1 MHTKIL
7 LDSGDQAETRRIKEI
22 LGFVDGQTTNP
33 SLFSKNPEVAARI
46 AAGHKLTKEEDKEG
60 YKKIVQEISPLIGDA
75 GVSIEVFSDLET
87 PAEQMFEEGKDMFTW
102 VPNGYI
108 KYPCTPEGLKA
119 ATLSVAEGI
128 RVNITLCFSQ
138 EQAAGV
144 YAATKGAPSTYV
156 SPFIGR
162 LDDQGKN
169 GMQLVENIIK
179 MYKGGD
185 GHVKVLAASI
195 RSLEHMLAC
204 LALKVDLI
212 TVPAN
217 VIEEWVNAGKPE
229 PGPEYLDEYY
239 SKVNLEPIPYEEI
252 PLDKEVSEYNLKH
265 ELTEKGIL
273 KFVSDFNA
281 TLQ

>member
-179 MYKGGD
+179 MYK
-185 GHVKVLAASI
+185 
-195 RSLEHMLAC
+195 
-204 LALKVDLI
+204 
-212 TVPAN
+212 
-217 VIEEWVNAGKPE
+217 W
-229 PGPEYLDEYY
+229 
-239 SKVNLEPIPYEEI
+239 
-252 PLDKEVSEYNLKH
+252 
-265 ELTEKGIL
+265 
-273 KFVSDFNA
+273 
-281 TLQ
+281 